1 MAVCCH
7 TSAPLAAE
15 FDAAPSQAT
24 PQRWVRFAIAIVLAG
39 LSMQLSLG
47 VNLSPVEAQARL
59 WTHGG
64 LALAAVLVLALL
76 GGPIFRRSW
85 AAARAGRVTLEQLF
99 LLGIAGALGASLH
112 SSFTGTGAIYYE
124 VVGVLVAVYTFGQ
137 MLVER
142 QRSKVSTSLHRLTDS
157 LRTAVRLTC
166 CGKRR
171 VVPISEL
178 ESNDRVLVE
187 KGQPLPAQCTR

>member
-1 MAVCCH
+1 
-7 TSAPLAAE
+7 
-15 FDAAPSQAT
+15 T
-24 PQRWVRFAIAIVLAG
+24 PGAH
-39 LSMQLSLG
+39 
-47 VNLSPVEAQARL
+47 LSPRAAQPRP
-59 WTHGG
+59 WTPGG

-157 LRTAVRLTC
+157 LRTAVRLTFLW
-166 CGKRR
+166 KLR
-171 VVPISEL
+171 
-178 ESNDRVLVE
+178 
-187 KGQPLPAQCTR
+187 A